1 MLQELAITDFAII
14 DNLVVPFDSGFCVL
28 TGETGAGKSIII
40 DAVDAVLGGRI
51 SGEMVRTGART
62 ARMEA
67 IFTVDTPEIAEA
79 VGHALE
85 GFDLLDQDDASL
97 ILAREISAAGR
108 STARV
113 NGRAVP
119 VSVLAAVGELLVDI
133 HGQGEHLSLF
143 KVAGHV
149 DLLDRFAG
157 TLEQRRVVAALV
169 HRLRAIEAEEARLR
183 SSRHDAERR
192 IGTLRFQI
200 EEIEAAHLVEG
211 EEAALE
217 AERVVLANADR
228 LATLGASAQA
238 LLSEGER
245 GDDSATDL
253 LTQAVQILGDLAR
266 VDVGQAS
273 LVETLQGALIAIDEV
288 AHDLAHYRAS
298 IEADPGRLAS
308 LEERAVLLQA
318 LRRKYGAATVADLI
332 AFSRASSAER
342 DELLNAEDRL
352 EELSAETERVRVE
365 IGREAAAL
373 SGARAQA
380 AQNLARRMEDQLNDL
395 NMQRARFEVA
405 LERRAD
411 PGGVPVPGDE
421 TRVACD
427 ETGVDR
433 VEFLVSPNPGEDLK
447 PLARIASG
455 GEASRL
461 MLALKTILSN
471 ADRTPTLIFDEV
483 DTGVGGRSAQVV
495 GEKLRDLARAHQ
507 VLCIT
512 HLPQVAALGDEHL
525 RVEKQIVDGRTRT
538 VVSSLRGP
546 ERVREIA
553 AMLGGMPVSDSTLRA
568 AGDLIARAN
577 GQPTLPF

>member
-67 IFTVDTPEIAEA
+67 IFTVDTPDIAEA
-79 VGHALE
+79 VRHALE

-97 ILAREISAAGR
+97 ILAREINAAGR

-143 KVAGHV
+143 KVAGHI

-157 TLEQRRVVAALV
+157 TIEQRRVVAALV
-169 HRLRAIEAEEARLR
+169 HRLHAIEAEEARLR
-183 SSRHDAERR
+183 SSRYDAERR

-200 EEIEAAHLVEG
+200 EEIESAHLVEG

-245 GDDSATDL
+245 GDDGATDL

-266 VDVGQAS
+266 VDVSQAS

-298 IEADPGRLAS
+298 IEADPGRLAA

-318 LRRKYGAATVADLI
+318 LKRKYGAATVAGLI
-332 AFSRASSAER
+332 EFSRTSSVER

-365 IGREAAAL
+365 IGRQSAAL
-373 SGARAQA
+373 SDARAQA
-380 AQNLARRMEDQLNDL
+380 AQNLARRMEEQLNDL
-395 NMQRARFEVA
+395 NMQRARFEVS

-411 PGGVPVPGDE
+411 AGGVPVPGDE

-495 GEKLRDLARAHQ
+495 GEKLRALARAHQ

-538 VVSSLRGP
+538 VVTSLRGA

-553 AMLGGMPVSDSTLRA
+553 AMLGVMPVSDSTLRA
-568 AGDLIARAN
+568 AGDLLARAK

>member
-79 VGHALE
+79 VAHALD

-97 ILAREISAAGR
+97 ILAREINAAGR

-143 KVAGHV
+143 KVAGHI

-169 HRLRAIEAEEARLR
+169 HRLHAIEAEEARLR
-183 SSRHDAERR
+183 SSRRDAERR
-192 IGTLRFQI
+192 LDILRFQI
-200 EEIEAAHLVEG
+200 EEIESAHLVEG

-253 LTQAVQILGDLAR
+253 LTQAAQILGDLAR
-266 VDVGQAS
+266 VDVSQAS
-273 LVETLQGALIAIDEV
+273 LVETLQSALIAIDEV

-298 IEADPGRLAS
+298 IEADPARLSS
-308 LEERAVLLQA
+308 LEERAVLLQM
-318 LRRKYGAATVADLI
+318 LKRKYGAATVADLI
-332 AFSRASSAER
+332 EFSRTSYAER
-342 DELLNAEDRL
+342 DELLGAEDRL

-365 IGREAAAL
+365 IGRQAATL
-373 SGARAQA
+373 SDARGQA
-380 AQNLARRMEDQLNDL
+380 AQNLARRMEEQLNDL

-411 PGGVPVPGDE
+411 SGGVPVPGHE
-421 TRVACD
+421 ARVACD
-427 ETGVDR
+427 DTGVDR

-495 GEKLRDLARAHQ
+495 GEKLRDLSRAHQ

-538 VVSSLRGP
+538 VVTSLRGT

-568 AGDLIARAN
+568 AGDLLARAK